1 MTRLRNYVLI
11 LALTVLAF
19 SLSAAQLPKAFTK
32 EGNPVLYAK
41 LGKLAK
47 DNLAKLDPKLRKDFR
62 GLLQRHDDVLM
73 AYLLAYESDANL
85 AVASPTDVEGNYR
98 QIAELLANKGTTH
111 DPEFFLSYVADQT
124 VSDERIQAYREAL
137 LEDGLREILNSAPNE
152 LELYRAVSQWCV
164 GRLKFRQTSGRDQ
177 SPLDITQKSILGRC
191 EEMQILFVAAARTV
205 GLPSRAASTPWWA
218 HQDNNHAWAEV
229 WLDGA
234 WHYTGDMDAAYFP
247 DQTWFSGLIDKTV
260 LILADGSLPSP
271 RDEVLAQG
279 RYDCVINSIRNYAG
293 DRARSVKFT
302 TVGPDGRPLPHTSIG
317 IMVYNWNSL
326 RPLAFV
332 ETDAKGEFS
341 LSAGRGAFYASA
353 YKDGRQALELVPS
366 GEESELE
373 CRLVL
378 AEGPLPDQDA
388 MLLYPSN
395 PFQWKQAPAE
405 WNAGVEVAKA
415 RWDQLDRSFSAST
428 PDSLAVAFLAAGRG
442 NRAELER
449 FLARNPS
456 PDRAF
461 LAYVSSEDPQYLDP
475 KYLWQATAEQLEALY
490 HHYLD
495 QAGDFSPDEL
505 ASVIAPTVFY
515 EELSQPWQLK
525 TGRLSL
531 YPVEFRQEG
540 ETRLERLR
548 KAMTWLKKRYKIDP
562 NRALKGLLPLD
573 AAVRQKYLS
582 NTQYRILAVNLARA
596 NGVPA
601 EFAYLPNL
609 IYVQYEAG
617 NWGYY
622 DLSKRALETDAEDD
636 RAYCAVKVLTTD
648 EYGAPLSAPLEKLKL
663 CRYQEGSFYWLE
675 QAFAETGDGTAKV
688 SVPKG
693 EYYLNLGYRVSD
705 SQTAFQLRHLD
716 LSASDGVTAE
726 FICRQYPR
734 SWGPAGE
741 ELLAL
746 LAQAD
751 TTGYSIVLI
760 GNHDQENS
768 IRTADKLREAGTAFL
783 WLGHAPSA
791 DGNGDYRQFP
801 AWSKLVEADQRNRQR
816 TVTLIRK
823 NGVWQSYEGLWD
835 KLPE

>member
-11 LALTVLAF
+11 LALSVLAF

-41 LGKLAK
+41 LGKLAQ

-234 WHYTGDMDAAYFP
+234 WHYTGDMDAAYYP

-260 LILADGSLPSP
+260 LILADGSLPSA

-293 DRARSVKFT
+293 DHTRTVKFT
-302 TVGPDGRPLPHTSIG
+302 TVGTDGQPLPQTAIG

-326 RPLAFV
+326 RPLVFV

-341 LSAGRGAFYASA
+341 LSVGRGAFYASA
-353 YKDGRQALELVPS
+353 HGDGRQALELVPS
-366 GEESELE
+366 GEENELE

-378 AEGPLPDQDA
+378 KEGPLPDQDA

-415 RWDQLDRSFSAST
+415 RWDELDRSFSASH
-428 PDSLAVAFLAAGRG
+428 PDSLTGAFLAAGRG
-442 NRAELER
+442 NRIELER

-456 PDRAF
+456 PDRDF
-461 LAYVSSEDPQYLDP
+461 LAYVSSGDPQYLDP
-475 KYLWQATAEQLEALY
+475 KFLWQATAEQLEALY

-495 QAGDFSPDEL
+495 QAKGFSPDEL

-515 EELSQPWQLK
+515 EELAEPFRLK
-525 TGRLSL
+525 SGQLSL
-531 YPVEFRQEG
+531 YPADFRRQG
-540 ETRLERLR
+540 ETRLDRLR
-548 KAMTWLKKRYKIDP
+548 KAMTWLKKRYKINP
-562 NRALKGLLPLD
+562 NRAVKGLLPLD

-582 NTQYRILAVNLARA
+582 NTQYRVLAVNLARA

-609 IYVQYEAG
+609 IYLQYEPG

-622 DLSKRALETDAEDD
+622 DLNQCALEADAEDD

-648 EYGAPLSAPLEKLKL
+648 EFGAPLSAPLEKLKL

-675 QAFAETGDGTAKV
+675 QAFDETADGTAEV

-705 SQTAFQLRHLD
+705 SQTAFQMRHLD
-716 LSASDGVTAE
+716 LTASAATVE

-741 ELLAL
+741 ELLDL

-768 IRTADKLREAGTAFL
+768 IRTADKLRETGTAFL
-783 WLGHAPSA
+783 WLGHAPAASGS
-791 DGNGDYRQFP
+791 GNYRHFP
-801 AWSKLVEADQRNRQR
+801 AWEQMVKADQRNRQR

-823 NGVWQSYEGLWD
+823 NGNWQSYEGLWD